1 MAREK
6 LVIALAD
13 LHCGHVGGIT
23 PPSWW
28 FEEETDD
35 PKRAQWAK
43 IQRDLWNAYAGLGGS
58 FRSPDVLLVNCDL
71 IDGRG
76 ERTGGTELVT
86 TDLEAQCRMAAY
98 AIEIWGAKRV
108 ICAYGTPYHTGHGG
122 QDWEKMVVDILGDG
136 AEIHSHPFV
145 KVDQVI
151 FDMKHFGG
159 SSTIPYAKATPLA
172 KQWLYNTLW
181 SLRHE
186 QPQAQVIL
194 RAHIHSAAYCGGF
207 RPDWVAFFQPAL
219 QAAITKWGARMCANT
234 VDWGLLAFFV
244 DGERVRWE
252 AKILVLEANQTTPI
266 EVR

>member
-43 IQRDLWNAYAGLGGS
+43 IQRDLWNAYAGLVSS
-58 FRSPDVLLVNCDL
+58 FRSPDVLLVNGDL

-98 AIEIWGAKRV
+98 AIEIWGAF
-108 ICAYGTPYHTGHGG
+108 
-122 QDWEKMVVDILGDG
+122 QSLLGRL
-136 AEIHSHPFV
+136 
-145 KVDQVI
+145 K
-151 FDMKHFGG
+151 
-159 SSTIPYAKATPLA
+159 
-172 KQWLYNTLW
+172 TLTKEC
-181 SLRHE
+181 H
-186 QPQAQVIL
+186 
-194 RAHIHSAAYCGGF
+194 YCG
-207 RPDWVAFFQPAL
+207 ASMFQS
-219 QAAITKWGARMCANT
+219 
-234 VDWGLLAFFV
+234 LLGRLKTFV
-244 DGERVRWE
+244 R
-252 AKILVLEANQTTPI
+252 
-266 EVR
+266 